1 MMTINI
7 DKDNDVVGIVCNM
20 EDYAQIRGYASLQEI
35 VESTGSIE
43 ADVKQVLEMIN
54 NCPDV

>member
-35 VESTGSIE
+35 VESMGSIE

-54 NCPDV
+54 DKG